1 MTPLRQRMIETM
13 VVRNYSKKTIEAYVW
28 WVALFAKHFGR
39 SPELLGPEEVHE
51 FQVWLQAS
59 RRCSWSG
66 FNQAMSALRFL
77 YRELLERAEMVE
89 RLHYMRRERQVPVV
103 LSPDEVSALL
113 AMIGGLEARVIV
125 TTIYAC
131 GLRLGEALRLRPGDI
146 DAERGMIW
154 VRRGKGHKDRCVTL
168 SPVLL
173 ELLRGWWRTERPT
186 TWLFPSRRD
195 SSRPCDASTVQRAVH
210 EAARAAGIEKPVS
223 PRTLRHSFA
232 THAMESGTPMRVIQT
247 VLGHRS
253 MRTTEIY
260 THVTPEGLAQ
270 LRSPIETLPSR
281 TPRRR

>member
-13 VVRNYSKKTIEAYVW
+13 VVRNYSERTIEAYVW

-39 SPELLGPEEVHE
+39 TPEVLGPAEVHE
-51 FQVWLQAS
+51 FQVWLQAN
-59 RRCSWSG
+59 RRSSWSG

-77 YRELLERAEMVE
+77 YREVLERDEMVA

-113 AMIGGLEARVIV
+113 AMISGLEARMIL

-154 VRRGKGHKDRCVTL
+154 VRRGKGHKDRCVAL
-168 SPVLL
+168 CPVLL
-173 ELLRGWWRTERPT
+173 ESLRAWWRATRPT
-186 TWLFPSRRD
+186 SWLFPSRRD
-195 SSRPCDASTVQRAVH
+195 SSRPCNASTVQRAIH
-210 EAARAAGIEKPVS
+210 EAARAAGIQKVVS

-232 THAMESGTPMRVIQT
+232 THTMEAGTPMRVIQT

-253 MRTTEIY
+253 IRTTELY
-260 THVTPEGLAQ
+260 THVTPEGLAKM
-270 LRSPIETLPSR
+270 RSPLETLP
-281 TPRRR
+281 PPPKRR

>member
-13 VVRNYSKKTIEAYVW
+13 VIRNYSERTIKTYVW

-39 SPELLGPEEVHE
+39 SPELLGPEEIHG
-51 FQVWLQAS
+51 FQVWLQGQNRAS
-59 RRCSWSG
+59 WAG
-66 FNQAMSALRFL
+66 FNQAMCALRLL
-77 YRELLERAEMVE
+77 YREVLGRPEMIE
-89 RLHYMRRERQVPVV
+89 RLHFMRRERKVPVV
-103 LSPDEVSALL
+103 LSSAEVSALL
-113 AMIGGLEARVIV
+113 TAIDAAEARMIL

-154 VRRGKGHKDRCVTL
+154 VRRGKGRKDRCVML

-173 ELLRGWWRTERPT
+173 AMLRTWWRVARPE
-186 TWLFPSRRD
+186 TWLFPSPRD
-195 SSRPCDASTVQRAVH
+195 ASRPCNASSVQKAIRRA
-210 EAARAAGIEKPVS
+210 AQAAGIRKPVS

-232 THAMESGTPMRVIQT
+232 THTMEAGTPMRVIQT

-253 MRTTEIY
+253 IRTTELY

-270 LRSPIETLPSR
+270 LRSPLETLPPPTAR
-281 TPRRR
+281 LR